1 MKGSDSRTAARGGE
15 ISDLHLRNVVRYNM
29 DLVNKKVENKSLWEG
44 IPPWVRRLGLRA
56 LTAEG
61 PDSIPGWELGSYMPC
76 DGAKK
81 EDS

>member
-1 MKGSDSRTAARGGE
+1 
-15 ISDLHLRNVVRYNM
+15 M

-61 PDSIPGWELGSYMPC
+61 PDSIPGWELGSHQPS
-76 DGAKK
+76 GKAKK
-81 EDS
+81 KSL

>member
-1 MKGSDSRTAARGGE
+1 
-15 ISDLHLRNVVRYNM
+15 M

-61 PDSIPGWELGSYMPC
+61 PDSIPGWELGSHQPS
-76 DGAKK
+76 GKAKK
-81 EDS
+81 KVCRGTEEGRAARSGGREAFLDKGHSLIY